1 MLLSIEKNLQASSV
15 IFYVQGIL
23 DFSTANE
30 FLKSFDEL
38 ENTEHFILDLSQLE
52 FIDSTGVGAI
62 IEFFYLSQENGWNI
76 KLQGINEV
84 TYEIFDTIGLFKI
97 LEAVQGEVV

>member
-23 DFSTANE
+23 DFSTVNE
-30 FLKSFDEL
+30 FLKSFNEL
-38 ENTEHFILDLSQLE
+38 ENTEHLILDLSQLE

-62 IEFFYLSQENGWNI
+62 IELFYLSQENDWNI
-76 KLQGINEV
+76 NLQGINEV
-84 TYEIFDTIGLFKI
+84 TYDIFDTIGLFKI

>member
-1 MLLSIEKNLQASSV
+1 MLLSIEKNLQASSI

-23 DFSTANE
+23 DFSTVNE
-30 FLKSFDEL
+30 FLKSFNEL
-38 ENTEHFILDLSQLE
+38 ENTEHLILDLSQLE

-62 IEFFYLSQENGWNI
+62 IELFYLSQENDWNI
-76 KLQGINEV
+76 NLQGINEV
-84 TYEIFDTIGLFKI
+84 TYDIFDTIGLFKI